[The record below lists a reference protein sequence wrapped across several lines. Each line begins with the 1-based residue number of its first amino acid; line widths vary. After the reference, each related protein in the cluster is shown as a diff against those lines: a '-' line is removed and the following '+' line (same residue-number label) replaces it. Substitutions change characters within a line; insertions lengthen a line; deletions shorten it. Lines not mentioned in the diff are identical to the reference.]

1 MTVASVPTDVD
12 VVPEDVNVLVPKED
26 APGPQPWQSMKI
38 LCFTWNMGDAKPAE
52 EELEHWLPK
61 KGGDYDLVAVGV
73 QECSYDPGSSP
84 SRNPKRRKSLK
95 GSGKVQLPMLSGAVE
110 EAWHTLGSSPRS
122 SDKSPERRVRDVREE
137 AFTFHWDDILA
148 ERLGD
153 GFTRVQQVVLMSMR
167 LLVFARTEYC
177 DGTFEWCGGPLV
189 HSVQQT
195 YSATGLMAGTVG
207 NKGGLVVTLQFGPT
221 RLCFVSCHLA
231 AHLSAG
237 EKRNSDCREILQET
251 WPVCHPDLDLS
262 CEFDHCFWFG
272 DLNYRLD
279 LAMSDLRDLPTVAL
293 GKAKPSSG
301 KEIPT
306 GPSTLSAPSNPSR
319 PDHFS
324 AILDMVEGQ
333 LYDELMRHDQL
344 RLYRQAGKAFVGFRE
359 GNPSFPPTF
368 KVERASG
375 TKHQEERTPSYCDR
389 ILWKSLDSLE
399 GCVTQQELASPA
411 EVTTSDHKPVFARFK
426 VEAPASLGQ
435 LFQKQL
441 SPDKF
446 PAVQVTQL
454 KARGVNSGQGA
465 KFRVLFI
472 VTPLELNTA
481 RYESAVR
488 QMREPTWRVDEL
500 PVLRPAATC
509 QDELNSCS
517 VILVLYNK
525 NIRLGSVGLRFP
537 GYDSSHTLSGQRFR
551 LDFDKPIVN
560 RLCPQAD
567 LDLKI
572 LQGRLPDLQLQKSKD
587 IAVVPYAHISTCPAP
602 FVDFPVLAHP
612 LLQTPKET
620 RCPLCNEE
628 LVEVLLTNR
637 RDASFDPKDVLGLN
651 YEVPWTYF
659 GDDTIRRAAGQ
670 LLGYRCQMEG
680 CEKRDVAFNTLKK
693 LEEHLWHSHWRQLCN
708 VCLHHRPAFVCEQR
722 AYASNDMER
731 HFREG
736 DAAFMSTEH
745 PTSSAAS
752 VPPHPKCEFCGQR
765 FFNDESL
772 LAHMQM
778 KHEVCN
784 LCDSMGWKNEYYLNP
799 KCLSRHYQECH
810 YVCAHPDCATG
821 GYRQIAFADEKGLE
835 DHYIRVHKQTFVQ
848 EKGKNKLEI
857 NWFQDSNRHRGK
869 GSGRGSLE
877 DVDPVHFRW
886 PETATPEDYARDA
899 EAEDHARRDGNFKR
913 YPRRDIIPLA
923 IKGSDEGGWR
933 AKDQEVGGGVE
944 QNGSVHLESE
954 QVEVPLQP
962 GTAPEDST
970 AKRRAEKKE
979 PEKKEQALLPAME
992 ALGVECAVASDGP
1005 RSGAPSC
1012 LSALWGALCAILE
1025 EDDQEDRDTV
1035 LLPVIQRLNAAEV
1048 ENLESM
1054 RIHLHDCPGDPG
1066 AAEHSI
1072 DWAPLERL
1080 LSLRP
1085 LLFRLLRDKTNQTKA
1100 NNSSAS
1106 NRRLIGPRQGP
1117 AAEQE
1122 QDEAKAWREWKVAAQ
1137 AVILAME
1144 PKAQQRVLRYVALCV
1159 QRRTALDNRDAG
1171 VPDWEDEENLQQDF
1185 PSLGE
1190 APVQSSGA
1198 EVSSLARHARGRYV
1212 CICIYIYTH
1221 IHICRCMC
1229 I

>member
-1 MTVASVPTDVD
+1 
-12 VVPEDVNVLVPKED
+12 
-26 APGPQPWQSMKI
+26 
-38 LCFTWNMGDAKPAE
+38 
-52 EELEHWLPK
+52 
-61 KGGDYDLVAVGV
+61 
-73 QECSYDPGSSP
+73 
-84 SRNPKRRKSLK
+84 
-95 GSGKVQLPMLSGAVE
+95 
-110 EAWHTLGSSPRS
+110 
-122 SDKSPERRVRDVREE
+122 
-137 AFTFHWDDILA
+137 
-148 ERLGD
+148 
-153 GFTRVQQVVLMSMR
+153 
-167 LLVFARTEYC
+167 
-177 DGTFEWCGGPLV
+177 
-189 HSVQQT
+189 
-195 YSATGLMAGTVG
+195 
-207 NKGGLVVTLQFGPT
+207 
-221 RLCFVSCHLA
+221 
-231 AHLSAG
+231 
-237 EKRNSDCREILQET
+237 
-251 WPVCHPDLDLS
+251 
-262 CEFDHCFWFG
+262 
-272 DLNYRLD
+272 
-279 LAMSDLRDLPTVAL
+279 
-293 GKAKPSSG
+293 
-301 KEIPT
+301 
-306 GPSTLSAPSNPSR
+306 
-319 PDHFS
+319 
-324 AILDMVEGQ
+324 
-333 LYDELMRHDQL
+333 
-344 RLYRQAGKAFVGFRE
+344 
-359 GNPSFPPTF
+359 
-368 KVERASG
+368 
-375 TKHQEERTPSYCDR
+375 
-389 ILWKSLDSLE
+389 
-399 GCVTQQELASPA
+399 
-411 EVTTSDHKPVFARFK
+411 
-426 VEAPASLGQ
+426 
-435 LFQKQL
+435 
-441 SPDKF
+441 
-446 PAVQVTQL
+446 
-454 KARGVNSGQGA
+454 
-465 KFRVLFI
+465 
-472 VTPLELNTA
+472 
-481 RYESAVR
+481 
-488 QMREPTWRVDEL
+488 
-500 PVLRPAATC
+500 
-509 QDELNSCS
+509 
-517 VILVLYNK
+517 
-525 NIRLGSVGLRFP
+525 
-537 GYDSSHTLSGQRFR
+537 
-551 LDFDKPIVN
+551 
-560 RLCPQAD
+560 
-567 LDLKI
+567 
-572 LQGRLPDLQLQKSKD
+572 
-587 IAVVPYAHISTCPAP
+587 
-602 FVDFPVLAHP
+602 
-612 LLQTPKET
+612 
-620 RCPLCNEE
+620 

-752 VPPHPKCEFCGQR
+752 VPAHPKCEFCGQR

-784 LCDSMGWKNEYYLNP
+784 LCDSLGWKNEYYLNP

-835 DHYIRVHKQTFVQ
+835 DHYVRVHKQTFVQ

-857 NWFQDSNRHRGK
+857 NWFEDSNRRRGK
-869 GSGRGSLE
+869 GSGRGSNGE
-877 DVDPVHFRW
+877 EVDPVHFRW
-886 PETATPEDYARDA
+886 PESATPEDYAGNGD
-899 EAEDHARRDGNFKR
+899 AEDHARRDGNFKR

-923 IKGSDEGGWR
+923 IKGSEAGGWR
-933 AKDQEVGGGVE
+933 AKDPEGGG
-944 QNGSVHLESE
+944 GDPDSE
-954 QVEVPLQP
+954 QVEVPVQA
-962 GTAPEDST
+962 GTAPEEAS
-970 AKRRAEKKE
+970 ARRASKKE
-979 PEKKEQALLPAME
+979 PEQVEQALLPAME
-992 ALGVECAVASDGP
+992 ALGIECAVASDGP

-1035 LLPVIQRLNAAEV
+1035 LLPVVQRLNAAEV

-1190 APVQSSGA
+1190 APVQNSGA
-1198 EVSSLARHARGRYV
+1198 EVSSLARHARGWSEIAAGQAREV
-1212 CICIYIYTH
+1212 SAQVEQFPALGGAAGPTTVASWGPGQKTPAPSPAAVAGRPGDNGQQGPNAADRVRGRNLLDTGAEAFPSLGGSSVPVAENVKWGAPRDSAAAVAAGAGTESAQSVSPPSREMTLEEWAKPRKAAPAQPKDFDAGAQAEAFPTLGGGGSRSSAAPSWGSKSGAAVLNSAPSKSAAKAAAREAKQIAAAKEAAEAIAEARAAKSSTGKVVAEVAREAPPAPAGGEQFPELPKSSAPSKPQKEAPAKKVTNGKAAAKPVPKPSASSSNADDKEEELIPLHADKELLLLTKGDESEAPAKEGGQKKKKGQQGKKNV
-1221 IHICRCMC
+1221 IPASEWFSG
-1229 I
+1229 

>member
-1 MTVASVPTDVD
+1 MTTVASVPTDGD

-293 GKAKPSSG
+293 GKAKPTSG
-301 KEIPT
+301 KEIQT

-333 LYDELMRHDQL
+333 LFDELMRHDQL

-441 SPDKF
+441 SLSPEKF
-446 PAVQVTQL
+446 PAVQVTHL
-454 KARGVNSGQGA
+454 KARGVPSGQGA

-488 QMREPTWRVDEL
+488 HMREPVWRADEL

-537 GYDSSHTLSGQRFR
+537 GYDSSHTLSGQRFH

-560 RLCPQAD
+560 RNCSFATGHLS
-567 LDLKI
+567 
-572 LQGRLPDLQLQKSKD
+572 GRLEVDWSEEAIHAANLAAKL
-587 IAVVPYAHISTCPAP
+587 PAKP
-602 FVDFPVLAHP
+602 
-612 LLQTPKET
+612 Q
-620 RCPLCNEE
+620 
-628 LVEVLLTNR
+628 
-637 RDASFDPKDVLGLN
+637 
-651 YEVPWTYF
+651 
-659 GDDTIRRAAGQ
+659 
-670 LLGYRCQMEG
+670 
-680 CEKRDVAFNTLKK
+680 
-693 LEEHLWHSHWRQLCN
+693 
-708 VCLHHRPAFVCEQR
+708 QR
-722 AYASNDMER
+722 ACC
-731 HFREG
+731 
-736 DAAFMSTEH
+736 T
-745 PTSSAAS
+745 
-752 VPPHPKCEFCGQR
+752 
-765 FFNDESL
+765 
-772 LAHMQM
+772 
-778 KHEVCN
+778 
-784 LCDSMGWKNEYYLNP
+784 
-799 KCLSRHYQECH
+799 
-810 YVCAHPDCATG
+810 
-821 GYRQIAFADEKGLE
+821 
-835 DHYIRVHKQTFVQ
+835 
-848 EKGKNKLEI
+848 
-857 NWFQDSNRHRGK
+857 
-869 GSGRGSLE
+869 
-877 DVDPVHFRW
+877 
-886 PETATPEDYARDA
+886 
-899 EAEDHARRDGNFKR
+899 
-913 YPRRDIIPLA
+913 
-923 IKGSDEGGWR
+923 
-933 AKDQEVGGGVE
+933 
-944 QNGSVHLESE
+944 
-954 QVEVPLQP
+954 LQ
-962 GTAPEDST
+962 
-970 AKRRAEKKE
+970 
-979 PEKKEQALLPAME
+979 
-992 ALGVECAVASDGP
+992 
-1005 RSGAPSC
+1005 
-1012 LSALWGALCAILE
+1012 
-1025 EDDQEDRDTV
+1025 
-1035 LLPVIQRLNAAEV
+1035 
-1048 ENLESM
+1048 
-1054 RIHLHDCPGDPG
+1054 
-1066 AAEHSI
+1066 
-1072 DWAPLERL
+1072 
-1080 LSLRP
+1080 
-1085 LLFRLLRDKTNQTKA
+1085 
-1100 NNSSAS
+1100 
-1106 NRRLIGPRQGP
+1106 
-1117 AAEQE
+1117 
-1122 QDEAKAWREWKVAAQ
+1122 
-1137 AVILAME
+1137 
-1144 PKAQQRVLRYVALCV
+1144 
-1159 QRRTALDNRDAG
+1159 
-1171 VPDWEDEENLQQDF
+1171 
-1185 PSLGE
+1185 
-1190 APVQSSGA
+1190 
-1198 EVSSLARHARGRYV
+1198 
-1212 CICIYIYTH
+1212 
-1221 IHICRCMC
+1221 
-1229 I
+1229 